1 MAEKEEEEQQ
11 QSYYYYHLEIPEP
24 NWLAK
29 LLALQSEIIYNCL
42 VTIFSPFLTLSA
54 IASDSYRRAE
64 LTASAAESAI
74 LAAPRKLTRSTTAM
88 MTKIGLGI
96 LGAVHVCVVLT
107 MVMVLSVVL
116 GVGLVR
122 MWAEEPVFSTHKLL
136 FDFTNP
142 NPSAIVHLGNKM
154 PIVGLTTT
162 VIPVGHTFHVSLVL
176 LLPESDYNRQI
187 GVFQLS
193 AEVLTASGEVTARSS
208 RPCMLKFRSLPV
220 RLART
225 FMMAIPLLLGI
236 SDETQKI
243 SVELLNQKEAY
254 YPRTGA
260 IRVTLIPRAG
270 TSYLPQLYEA
280 EMVIKSKLP
289 WSKEVVRR
297 WRWTFYVWT
306 SLYIYVSSVIILA
319 TCFRP
324 LLFPVPT
331 RRRTGEEAAG
341 GNGGGEWEAE
351 EDTSTSDM
359 VRKWQVRR
367 RKRKASSFLYGETTT
382 TTSVSSMTM
391 SSRDDASSS
400 VVEEEIGD
408 SESVCFS
415 G

>member
-1 MAEKEEEEQQ
+1 
-11 QSYYYYHLEIPEP
+11 
-24 NWLAK
+24 
-29 LLALQSEIIYNCL
+29 
-42 VTIFSPFLTLSA
+42 
-54 IASDSYRRAE
+54 
-64 LTASAAESAI
+64 
-74 LAAPRKLTRSTTAM
+74 
-88 MTKIGLGI
+88 
-96 LGAVHVCVVLT
+96 
-107 MVMVLSVVL
+107 
-116 GVGLVR
+116 
-122 MWAEEPVFSTHKLL
+122 
-136 FDFTNP
+136 
-142 NPSAIVHLGNKM
+142 
-154 PIVGLTTT
+154 
-162 VIPVGHTFHVSLVL
+162 
-176 LLPESDYNRQI
+176 
-187 GVFQLS
+187 
-193 AEVLTASGEVTARSS
+193 
-208 RPCMLKFRSLPV
+208 MLKFRSLPV

-243 SVELLNQKEAY
+243 SVELLKQKEAY

-260 IRVTLIPRAG
+260 IKVTLSPRAG

-289 WSKEVVRR
+289 WSKEVIRR

-331 RRRTGEEAAG
+331 LFLRRRTGEEAAG
-341 GNGGGEWEAE
+341 GNGGGELEAE
-351 EDTSTSDM
+351 GDATTSDM

-367 RKRKASSFLYGETTT
+367 RKRKASSFLYGETTTT